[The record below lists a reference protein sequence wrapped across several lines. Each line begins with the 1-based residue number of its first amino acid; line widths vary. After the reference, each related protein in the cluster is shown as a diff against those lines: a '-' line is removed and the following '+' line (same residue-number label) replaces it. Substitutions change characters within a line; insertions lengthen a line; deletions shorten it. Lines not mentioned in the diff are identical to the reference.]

1 MKPAADSRLSTARL
15 ELQPVSPADSRVLQ
29 SLYSDPGIRRQLWYD
44 VAVDDVE
51 TDNVIRQS
59 LRSFRAHGY
68 GLWRVNARAD
78 VQPVGC
84 CGLREVGTEAELVV
98 AIDPSRQRRGYAR
111 EACDAVLA
119 HALRR
124 LRLRRVIAMCEVHDT
139 PARALVAQLGLRE
152 QHVTRAS
159 AFDRELELV
168 LYEITLA
175 DLPLPAPAVQPTRR
189 EG

>member
-68 GLWRVNARAD
+68 GLWRANARTDA
-78 VQPVGC
+78 QPGGC

-98 AIDPSRQRRGYAR
+98 AIDPQVQRRGYAR
-111 EACDAVLA
+111 EACHAVVA

-124 LRLRRVIAMCEVHDT
+124 LRLRRVIAMCDVDNG
-139 PARALVAQLGLRE
+139 PARALVAQLGMRE

-159 AFDRELELV
+159 AFDRTVDLV

-175 DLPLPAPAVQPTRR
+175 DLPLPAPAAVTTRR
-189 EG
+189 EV